1 MSIISQLNTANT
13 FSQWLTATQ
22 DLVTKTNS
30 LIEGGGSSTFYSNT
44 NLSVANN
51 VTIGGDLT
59 VSGNI
64 VLDAIGF
71 DDINANGSISAANN
85 LSVGGE
91 SALTG
96 NVTIGGNLTVSGN
109 IILDQ
114 VGFDDIIANG
124 SITAANNLT
133 VLGTSNLNII
143 TSNTGLLSVNSNLFV
158 DGFAL
163 SSNANVRTGVTTFA
177 VVNSGSGA
185 YLFDQYSGNN
195 PDIYL
200 HPGQTV
206 SFNINASGHPF
217 LIRQSNG
224 GVLYNVGLTHVST
237 AGVVTTGS
245 DAQAKVTGT
254 LIWKVSSTLAGNTYV
269 YQCQNHSGMVGNL
282 IIQSTVTSVN
292 ATAVAAFAAANSAT
306 VDSLAFAIALG

>member
-1 MSIISQLNTANT
+1 MAIISQLNTANT

-51 VTIGGDLT
+51 LTIGGDLT

-64 VLDAIGF
+64 VLDSISF
-71 DDINANGSISAANN
+71 DDINSNGSASFANN
-85 LSVGGE
+85 LS
-91 SALTG
+91 
-96 NVTIGGNLTVSGN
+96 
-109 IILDQ
+109 
-114 VGFDDIIANG
+114 
-124 SITAANNLT
+124 

-143 TSNTGLLSVNSNLFV
+143 TSTTGLLSVNANLFV

-177 VVNSGSGA
+177 VTHAGSGA

-224 GVLYNVGLTHVST
+224 GALYNVGLTHVST

-245 DAQAKVTGT
+245 GAQAKVTGT
-254 LIWKVSSTLAGNTYV
+254 LIWKVPFALTGNTYV
-269 YQCQNHSGMVGNL
+269 YQCQNHAGMVGNL
-282 IIQSTVTSVN
+282 IIQSTVTAALAA
-292 ATAVAAFAAANSAT
+292 ATASSG
-306 VDSLAFAIALG
+306 DSLAFAIALG

>member
-1 MSIISQLNTANT
+1 MAINQNTTANT
-13 FSQWLTATQ
+13 FQQWLTSSQ
-22 DLVTKTNS
+22 S
-30 LIEGGGSSTFYSNT
+30 LISFANDLTDGGNSFTFLANT
-44 NLSVANN
+44 NVK
-51 VTIGGDLT
+51 IGGDLT

-64 VLDAIGF
+64 ILDAISF
-71 DDINANGSISAANN
+71 DDINSNGSASFANN
-85 LSVGGE
+85 LS
-91 SALTG
+91 
-96 NVTIGGNLTVSGN
+96 
-109 IILDQ
+109 
-114 VGFDDIIANG
+114 
-124 SITAANNLT
+124 

-143 TSNTGLLSVNSNLFV
+143 TSTTGLLSVNSNLFV

-177 VVNSGSGA
+177 VSHAGSGA

-224 GVLYNVGLTHVST
+224 GALYNVGLTHVST

-282 IIQSTVTSVN
+282 IIQTTVSSAYTRASDD
-292 ATAVAAFAAANSAT
+292 AV
-306 VDSLAFAIALG
+306 AFAIALG

>member
-51 VTIGGDLT
+51 LTIGGDLT
-59 VSGNI
+59 VTGNI
-64 VLDAIGF
+64 VLDSISF
-71 DDINANGSISAANN
+71 DDINSNGSAS
-85 LSVGGE
+85 
-91 SALTG
+91 
-96 NVTIGGNLTVSGN
+96 
-109 IILDQ
+109 
-114 VGFDDIIANG
+114 F
-124 SITAANNLT
+124 ANNLT

-143 TSNTGLLSVNSNLFV
+143 TSKTGLLSVNSNLFV

-224 GVLYNVGLTHVST
+224 GTLYNVGLTHVST

-245 DAQAKVTGT
+245 DAQAKQTGT
-254 LIWKVSSTLAGNTYV
+254 LIWKVPSVLAGNTYV
-269 YQCQNHSGMVGNL
+269 YQCQNHSVMVGNL
-282 IIQSTVTSVN
+282 IIQTTVSSAYTRASDD
-292 ATAVAAFAAANSAT
+292 AV
-306 VDSLAFAIALG
+306 AFAIALG

>member
-13 FSQWLTATQ
+13 FSQWLTGTQ
-22 DLVTKTNS
+22 DVISKVNELV
-30 LIEGGGSSTFYSNT
+30 EGGGNFTFYSNT
-44 NLSVANN
+44 NFAVANN
-51 VTIGGDLT
+51 LTIGGDLT

-64 VLDAIGF
+64 VLDSISF
-71 DDINANGSISAANN
+71 DDINSNGSAS
-85 LSVGGE
+85 
-91 SALTG
+91 
-96 NVTIGGNLTVSGN
+96 
-109 IILDQ
+109 
-114 VGFDDIIANG
+114 F
-124 SITAANNLT
+124 ANNLT
-133 VLGTSNLNII
+133 VLGTSNLNTV
-143 TSNTGLLSVNSNLFV
+143 TSTTGLLTVNSNLLV
-158 DGFAL
+158 DGFAF

-224 GVLYNVGLTHVST
+224 GTLYNVGLTHVST

-245 DAQAKVTGT
+245 DAQAKQTGT
-254 LIWKVSSTLAGNTYV
+254 LIWKVPSVLAGNTYV
-269 YQCQNHSGMVGNL
+269 YQCQNHSVMVGNL
-282 IIQSTVTSVN
+282 IIQTTVSS
-292 ATAVAAFAAANSAT
+292 AYSRASDDAV
-306 VDSLAFAIALG
+306 AFAIALG

>member
-1 MSIISQLNTANT
+1 MAINQLSTANT
-13 FSQWLTATQ
+13 FQQWLTSSQ
-22 DLVTKTNS
+22 S
-30 LIEGGGSSTFYSNT
+30 LISLTNNLTDGGNSSTFYANT
-44 NLSVANN
+44 NLA
-51 VTIGGDLT
+51 IGGDLT

-64 VLDAIGF
+64 ILDAIGF
-71 DDINANGSISAANN
+71 DDINANGSGSFANN
-85 LSVGGE
+85 LS
-91 SALTG
+91 
-96 NVTIGGNLTVSGN
+96 
-109 IILDQ
+109 
-114 VGFDDIIANG
+114 
-124 SITAANNLT
+124 

-143 TSNTGLLSVNSNLFV
+143 TSTTGLLSVNSNLFV

-195 PDIYL
+195 PDIFL

-237 AGVVTTGS
+237 TGVVTTGS

-254 LIWKVSSTLAGNTYV
+254 LIWKVPSALAGNTYV
-269 YQCQNHSGMVGNL
+269 YQCQNHSVMVGNL
-282 IIQSTVTSVN
+282 IIQTTVSS
-292 ATAVAAFAAANSAT
+292 AYSRASDDAV
-306 VDSLAFAIALG
+306 AFAIALG

>member
-51 VTIGGDLT
+51 LTIGGDLT

-64 VLDAIGF
+64 VLDSISF
-71 DDINANGSISAANN
+71 DDINSNGSASFANN
-85 LSVGGE
+85 LSV
-91 SALTG
+91 TG
-96 NVTIGGNLTVSGN
+96 NTTLNNLAVSGTAN
-109 IILDQ
+109 I
-114 VGFDDIIANG
+114 
-124 SITAANNLT
+124 STLT
-133 VLGTSNLNII
+133 SA
-143 TSNTGLLSVNSNLFV
+143 SGLLTSSTNIFVN
-158 DGFAL
+158 GFAF

-177 VVNSGSGA
+177 VSHAGSGA

-224 GVLYNVGLTHVST
+224 GTLYNVGLTHVST

-245 DAQAKVTGT
+245 DAQAKQTGT
-254 LIWKVSSTLAGNTYV
+254 LIWKVPSVLAGNTYV
-269 YQCQNHSGMVGNL
+269 YQCQNHSVMVGNL
-282 IIQSTVTSVN
+282 IIQTTVSSAYTRASDD
-292 ATAVAAFAAANSAT
+292 AV
-306 VDSLAFAIALG
+306 AFAIALG

>member
-1 MSIISQLNTANT
+1 MAIISQLNTANT

-51 VTIGGDLT
+51 LTIGGDLT
-59 VSGNI
+59 VTGNI
-64 VLDAIGF
+64 VLDSISF
-71 DDINANGSISAANN
+71 DDINSNGSASFANN
-85 LSVGGE
+85 LS
-91 SALTG
+91 
-96 NVTIGGNLTVSGN
+96 
-109 IILDQ
+109 
-114 VGFDDIIANG
+114 
-124 SITAANNLT
+124 

-143 TSNTGLLSVNSNLFV
+143 TSKTGLLSVNSNLFV

-224 GVLYNVGLTHVST
+224 GTLYNVGLTHVST

-245 DAQAKVTGT
+245 DAQAKQTGT
-254 LIWKVSSTLAGNTYV
+254 LIWKVPSVLAGNTYV
-269 YQCQNHSGMVGNL
+269 YQCQNHSVMVGNL
-282 IIQSTVTSVN
+282 IIQTTVSSAYTRASDD
-292 ATAVAAFAAANSAT
+292 AV
-306 VDSLAFAIALG
+306 AFAIALG

>member
-1 MSIISQLNTANT
+1 MPTISQLNTANT
-13 FSQWLTATQ
+13 FSQWLTGTQ
-22 DLVTKTNS
+22 DLISKVNQ
-30 LIEGGGSSTFYSNT
+30 LAEGGNNFIFYSNT

-51 VTIGGDLT
+51 LTIGGDLT

-64 VLDAIGF
+64 VLDSISF
-71 DDINANGSISAANN
+71 DDINSNGSAS
-85 LSVGGE
+85 
-91 SALTG
+91 
-96 NVTIGGNLTVSGN
+96 
-109 IILDQ
+109 
-114 VGFDDIIANG
+114 F
-124 SITAANNLT
+124 ANNLT
-133 VLGTSNLNII
+133 VLGTSNLNTV
-143 TSNTGLLSVNSNLFV
+143 TSTTGLLSVNSNLFV

-224 GVLYNVGLTHVST
+224 GTLYNVGLTHVST

-245 DAQAKVTGT
+245 DAQAKQTGT
-254 LIWKVSSTLAGNTYV
+254 LIWKVPSVLAGNTYV
-269 YQCQNHSGMVGNL
+269 YQCQNHSVMVGNL
-282 IIQSTVTSVN
+282 IIQTTVSSAYTRASDD
-292 ATAVAAFAAANSAT
+292 AV
-306 VDSLAFAIALG
+306 AFAIALG

>member
-51 VTIGGDLT
+51 LTIGGDLT
-59 VSGNI
+59 VTGNI
-64 VLDAIGF
+64 VLDSISF
-71 DDINANGSISAANN
+71 DDINSNGSAS
-85 LSVGGE
+85 
-91 SALTG
+91 
-96 NVTIGGNLTVSGN
+96 
-109 IILDQ
+109 
-114 VGFDDIIANG
+114 F
-124 SITAANNLT
+124 ANNLT

-143 TSNTGLLSVNSNLFV
+143 TSKTGLLSVNSNLFV

-177 VVNSGSGA
+177 VTHAGSGA

-224 GVLYNVGLTHVST
+224 GTLYNVGLTHVST

-245 DAQAKVTGT
+245 DAQAKQTGT
-254 LIWKVSSTLAGNTYV
+254 LIWKVPSVLAGNTYV
-269 YQCQNHSGMVGNL
+269 YQCQNHSVMVGNL
-282 IIQSTVTSVN
+282 IIQTTVSSAYTRASDD
-292 ATAVAAFAAANSAT
+292 AV
-306 VDSLAFAIALG
+306 AFAIALG

>member
-51 VTIGGDLT
+51 LTIGGDLT

-64 VLDAIGF
+64 VLDSISF
-71 DDINANGSISAANN
+71 DDINSNGSASFANN
-85 LSVGGE
+85 LS
-91 SALTG
+91 
-96 NVTIGGNLTVSGN
+96 
-109 IILDQ
+109 
-114 VGFDDIIANG
+114 
-124 SITAANNLT
+124 

-143 TSNTGLLSVNSNLFV
+143 TSTTGLLSVNSNLFV

-177 VVNSGSGA
+177 VTHAGSGA

-224 GVLYNVGLTHVST
+224 GTLYNVGLTHVST
-237 AGVVTTGS
+237 AGVVTTES
-245 DAQAKVTGT
+245 DAQAKETGT
-254 LIWKVSSTLAGNTYV
+254 LIWKVPFALTGNTYV
-269 YQCQNHSGMVGNL
+269 YQCQNHAGMVGNL
-282 IIQSTVTSVN
+282 IIQPTVT
-292 ATAVAAFAAANSAT
+292 AAFATNLTQNNSITVALNTANAAFLVANTAAASLG
-306 VDSLAFAIALG
+306 DGLAFAIALG